1 VALPALARR
10 TQLLLLLIVGPPAVK
25 QSIDVS
31 CPPGSQQQTRRS
43 GRMGQTDRQT
53 DRRVGRRK
61 NISTQMR
68 VHTTIP

>member
-1 VALPALARR
+1 VALPAFARR

-53 DRRVGRRK
+53 DGWTEKTFRPK
-61 NISTQMR
+61 
-68 VHTTIP
+68 